1 MSATTGAGDTPL
13 MLAQRT
19 STKIAEILEYRL
31 NSI

>member
-19 STKIAEILEYRL
+19 SAEIVEMLEYRL